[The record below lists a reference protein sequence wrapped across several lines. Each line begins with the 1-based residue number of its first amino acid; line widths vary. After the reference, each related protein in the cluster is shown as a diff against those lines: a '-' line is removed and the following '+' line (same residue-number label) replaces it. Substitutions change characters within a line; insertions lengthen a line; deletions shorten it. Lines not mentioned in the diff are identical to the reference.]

1 MFCPK
6 CGHKND
12 DAAFA
17 CVGCGVAL
25 QETRVQTGSK
35 KTTENN
41 QATKGPKVLITL
53 GIVLT
58 ALMVLAIIIFFLG
71 ALAFEVLGQSRYF
84 MGYVM
89 LNGYFPAINT
99 LFRLDYLMMALGSA
113 GIPILTAGFIWKA
126 IAKKQ

>member
-6 CGHKND
+6 CGYKND

-17 CVGCGVAL
+17 CLGCGVAL
-25 QETRVQTGSK
+25 QETRVQTGRK
-35 KTTENN
+35 KTTENS

-71 ALAFEVLGQSRYF
+71 ALVFAVLGESRYF
-84 MGYVM
+84 MRYVM
-89 LNGYFPAINT
+89 LEGYFSVINT
-99 LFRLDYLMMALGSA
+99 LFMLDYLMMALGSA
-113 GIPILTAGFIWKA
+113 GIPILIAGFIWKA

>member
-1 MFCPK
+1 MFCKK
-6 CGHKND
+6 CGKEILD
-12 DAAFA
+12 DAVI
-17 CVGCGVAL
+17 CVHCGCSTQDNKAAL
-25 QETRVQTGSK
+25 TNTNDAPSTG
-35 KTTENN
+35 
-41 QATKGPKVLITL
+41 TKGPKVLITL

-71 ALAFEVLGQSRYF
+71 ALAFAVLGESRYF

-99 LFRLDYLMMALGSA
+99 LFRLDYLMVALGSA

>member
-1 MFCPK
+1 M
-6 CGHKND
+6 
-12 DAAFA
+12 
-17 CVGCGVAL
+17 
-25 QETRVQTGSK
+25 
-35 KTTENN
+35 
-41 QATKGPKVLITL
+41 ITL

-71 ALAFEVLGQSRYF
+71 ALAFAVLGESRYF

-99 LFRLDYLMMALGSA
+99 LFRLDYLMMALGSI